1 MKFKNMYIEHITAI
15 DGSVMMSS
23 DGEIVGI
30 GVILDGEPSAE
41 CNINS
46 SRGARYNS
54 AIKYT
59 YSRKQ
64 NNVKCIAVVVSED
77 GDVNFIVDGKQM

>member
-1 MKFKNMYIEHITAI
+1 MKFKNMYIEQITAI

-30 GVILDGEPSAE
+30 GVILDGESSAE

-54 AIKYT
+54 AIKYK

-64 NNVKCIAVVVSED
+64 NNEKCIAVVVSED

>member
-1 MKFKNMYIEHITAI
+1 LIADYQGNIHT
-15 DGSVMMSS
+15 
-23 DGEIVGI
+23 I
-30 GVILDGEPSAE
+30 GAILDGESVVEADMA
-41 CNINS
+41 
-46 SRGARYNS
+46 RGARYNS

-64 NNVKCIAVVVSED
+64 NNEKCIAVVVSED